1 MRGRVLAGLGAVSLL
16 ALAGCDVRLRPVWSA
31 ASDGGAPVPDALLS
45 PCPDTMIGYACLGP
59 ASGAY
64 ATTTGGG
71 ATAPVL
77 VSAGDSDALAQFKA
91 AADRKSGPAVI
102 QIQGMISFAGFDSS
116 QVRVASNTT
125 IVGLDRQSGFTGGG
139 LDLNGSSNVILKNL
153 TIQRAVGTDAI
164 TVQGPDSTNIWID
177 HCDLSS
183 QLHPDGASYDGLA
196 DITHAADWI
205 TVSWTR
211 FHDHKDTGIIGHSD
225 SNGAEDT
232 GFLHVTYYY
241 DWFQNV
247 DAGPRVRFGTV
258 HVLNTFFD
266 HVAFYGVASTMSAR
280 VRVEN
285 SIFRSVTAAGGDPDY
300 GPVTT
305 VLPSSDPGFVDLV
318 GNDEDATDGKDVAP
332 SAQLVAWD
340 PHADYK
346 FTADS
351 TVNARALVT
360 LCAGPQAVPGS
371 ILPTCP

>member
-1 MRGRVLAGLGAVSLL
+1 ML
-16 ALAGCDVRLRPVWSA
+16 ALAGCDVRLRPVW
-31 ASDGGAPVPDALLS
+31 GAPDATAPAPDAS
-45 PCPDTMIGYACLGP
+45 ASVCPDRMIGYACLGP

-64 ATTTGGG
+64 QSTTGGG
-71 ATAPVL
+71 AAGPVL
-77 VSAGDSDALAQFKA
+77 VNAGDSDALTQFKA
-91 AADRKSGPAVI
+91 AADRKSGAAVI
-102 QIQGMISFAGFDSS
+102 QVQGMIDFAGFDGS

-125 IVGLDRQSGFTGGG
+125 VVGLDRQSGFTGGG
-139 LDLNGSSNVILKNL
+139 LDLNGSSNVIIKNL
-153 TIQRAVGTDAI
+153 TIAKPVGTDAI

-183 QLHPDGASYDGLA
+183 ELHPDGASYDGLA

-211 FHDHKDTGIIGHSD
+211 FHDHKDTGIVGHSD
-225 SNGAEDT
+225 TNGAEDR

-241 DWFQNV
+241 DWFRNV

-266 HVAFYGVASTMSAR
+266 HVTFYGVASTMGAE

-285 SIFRSVTAAGGDPDY
+285 SIFRSVTAPGGDADY
-300 GPVTT
+300 GPITT
-305 VLPSSDPGFVDLV
+305 MLPSSDPGFVNPV
-318 GNDEDATDGKDVAP
+318 GNDEDATDGKDVVPA
-332 SAQLVAWD
+332 AQLGTLD
-340 PHADYK
+340 PHTQYP

-351 TVNARALVT
+351 PANAQALVT

-371 ILPTCP
+371 LLPTCP